1 MDPNEKLSLK
11 HRTMRRIRRRR
22 EISPLWYLGAALLL
36 IGVCVLLKFFPLEK
50 GAVEYDG
57 LAGTGKYTATFTG
70 NINSVG
76 DGEVIDA
83 EGYAAYFDGVKDI
96 FAKSDLVSVPINVPI
111 IEDNVET
118 YKRGMSIKFAERY
131 FNSEFPTALFDVG
144 VKDATIC
151 NNDIFLYGSKGALET
166 SRQLEMAHAS
176 VVNGPEDAGGILV
189 SGLDPSASADA
200 AVYSRIEDEASGVTI
215 LHVGIEASDD
225 RLRGYGSYDVRTYND
240 RDNNLVRDITDLREQ
255 NPEAFIAVTVSWAE
269 HYLLKPSS
277 YMKNLCRQLIDSG
290 ADLVIGTGIQ
300 MVLSAEKYGEG
311 YIFYGLGNLVANEGY
326 TMTQRGA
333 ILNVIFGED
342 GGVTYEVVPLSV
354 KNGYPKVSDS
364 KLILKT
370 LVSDIGSGADY
381 TIENGKLIIK

>member
-22 EISPLWYLGAALLL
+22 EVSPLWYLGAAVLL
-36 IGVCVLLKFFPLEK
+36 IGLCVLLKFLPEK
-50 GAVEYDG
+50 AGKAYDG
-57 LAGTGKYTATFTG
+57 MAGTGRYTAVFTG

-76 DGEVIDA
+76 DGEKIDTA
-83 EGYAAYFDGVKDI
+83 GYEKYFAGVSEI
-96 FAKSDLVSVPINVPI
+96 FEKADLVSVPINVPI
-111 IEDNVET
+111 IEDSVET
-118 YKRGMSIKFAERY
+118 YKTGMSVKFADRY
-131 FNSEFPTALFDVG
+131 FNSEFPTALFNMG
-144 VKDATIC
+144 VRDATIC
-151 NNDIFLYGSKGALET
+151 NTDIFLYGSKGALET

-176 VVNGPEDAGGILV
+176 VVNGPEDAGGIYV
-189 SGLDPSASADA
+189 SGLDPSASHDA
-200 AVYSRIEDEASGVTI
+200 AVYSRIEDESSGVTI

-240 RDNNLVRDITDLREQ
+240 RDNNLARDISDLREQ

-277 YMKNLCRQLIDSG
+277 YMKNLCRLLIDNG
-290 ADLVIGTGIQ
+290 ADLVMGTGIQ
-300 MVLSAEKYGEG
+300 MVLSAEKYGDG

-333 ILNVIFGED
+333 LLNCIFGED

-354 KNGYPKVSDS
+354 QDGYPKVSDS
-364 KLILKT
+364 KLVLKT
-370 LVSDIGSGADY
+370 LVSDIGRDADY
-381 TIENGKLIIK
+381 VIENGKLIIK

>member
-22 EISPLWYLGAALLL
+22 EVSPLWYLGAAVLL
-36 IGVCVLLKFFPLEK
+36 IGLCVLLKFLPEK
-50 GAVEYDG
+50 AGKAYDG
-57 LAGTGKYTATFTG
+57 MAGTGRYTAVFTG

-76 DGEVIDA
+76 DGEKIDA
-83 EGYAAYFDGVKDI
+83 AGYEKYFAGVSEI
-96 FAKSDLVSVPINVPI
+96 FEKADLVSVPINVPI
-111 IEDNVET
+111 IEDSVET
-118 YKRGMSIKFAERY
+118 YKTGMSVKFADRY
-131 FNSEFPTALFDVG
+131 FNSEFPTALFNMG
-144 VKDATIC
+144 VRDATIC
-151 NNDIFLYGSKGALET
+151 NTDIFLYGSKGALET

-176 VVNGPEDAGGILV
+176 VVNGPEDAGGIYV
-189 SGLDPSASADA
+189 SGLDPSASHDA
-200 AVYSRIEDEASGVTI
+200 AVYSRIEDESSGVTI

-240 RDNNLVRDITDLREQ
+240 RDNNLARDISDLREQ

-277 YMKNLCRQLIDSG
+277 YMKNLCRLLIDNG
-290 ADLVIGTGIQ
+290 ADLVMGTGIQ
-300 MVLSAEKYGEG
+300 MVLSAEKYGDG

-333 ILNVIFGED
+333 LLNCIFGED

-354 KNGYPKVSDS
+354 QDGYPKVSDS
-364 KLILKT
+364 KLVLKT
-370 LVSDIGSGADY
+370 LVSDIGRDADY
-381 TIENGKLIIK
+381 VIENGKLIIK